1 LIFTWNL
8 VYATKLISCIFP
20 IRKLRQPGEQSRD
33 GQAWVTLQVPSNIPA
48 RSEVAIP
55 CASAKSAKFASAI
68 FCGRVVKKA
77 ARQSLFIADRNLRF
91 NRFEHGNGAS
101 SAPPNTIVAGIDR
114 FQFDDSCAA
123 RFAPST

>member
-1 LIFTWNL
+1 M
-8 VYATKLISCIFP
+8 
-20 IRKLRQPGEQSRD
+20 RQREKRD
-33 GQAWVTLQVPSNIPA
+33 VH
-48 RSEVAIP
+48 
-55 CASAKSAKFASAI
+55 SAI

-91 NRFEHGNGAS
+91 NRFEHSNGAS

-123 RFAPST
+123 RLAPSINVADVAIRVSITINSIQQSKEPLCHPVQTGSNSFCSSLRSFVAARAQMRKD

>member
-8 VYATKLISCIFP
+8 IYATKLISCIFP

-55 CASAKSAKFASAI
+55 CASAKSATFTRQFFAD
-68 FCGRVVKKA
+68 V
-77 ARQSLFIADRNLRF
+77 SLKRLR
-91 NRFEHGNGAS
+91 GS
-101 SAPPNTIVAGIDR
+101 L
-114 FQFDDSCAA
+114 CL
-123 RFAPST
+123 